1 MMLLPMRT
9 ARRRRNDAG
18 SSARRQHDTCG
29 GIVNEWQSSEPLE
42 VVPRGRIPVPSRDI
56 RRRIGLSGDV
66 VDQWR
71 VLLILR
77 RRLVWFFAKQGKL
90 VSSVSA
96 AFRMGG
102 GLEAVGPHT

>member
-1 MMLLPMRT
+1 M
-9 ARRRRNDAG
+9 
-18 SSARRQHDTCG
+18 S
-29 GIVNEWQSSEPLE
+29 EWQSSEPLE
-42 VVPRGRIPVPSRDI
+42 AVPRGRIPVPSRDI

-90 VSSVSA
+90 VSSVSVTALDA
-96 AFRMGG
+96 AFGG
-102 GLEAVGPHT
+102 GRAQQGRGEGGRWWEDDSGVGRGEREG